1 MRHVRGDDRVQLKKA
16 KRKPPP
22 IGATAGRGMNADLKE
37 IIGSIDE
44 LASRGRISR
53 NRAFAAW
60 YAINFFDIDEDEAL
74 EAAAADGGNDQGID
88 AVFAGEAT
96 QEIVVIQAYC
106 PENFDKKTP
115 KAKWDA
121 AISSAAFR

>member
-1 MRHVRGDDRVQLKKA
+1 MKCDTWRVDE
-16 KRKPPP
+16 
-22 IGATAGRGMNADLKE
+22 GAVERVWRYREVSMIRFGVGMDSGLSE
-37 IIGSIDE
+37 IISSIDE

-88 AVFAGEAT
+88 LVFPDEAT
-96 QEIVVIQAYC
+96 QEIV
-106 PENFDKKTP
+106 
-115 KAKWDA
+115 
-121 AISSAAFR
+121 AI